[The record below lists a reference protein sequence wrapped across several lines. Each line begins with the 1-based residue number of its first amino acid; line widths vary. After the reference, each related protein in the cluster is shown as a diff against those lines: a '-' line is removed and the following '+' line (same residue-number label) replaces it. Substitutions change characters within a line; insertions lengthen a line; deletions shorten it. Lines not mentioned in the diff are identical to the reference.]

1 MQRFDGSALI
11 SASAP
16 CPFCAAPPERV
27 LLRLGEVVALWDAFP
42 VTPGHALIVPVRH
55 VATWSEATES
65 ERAALWGAIESV
77 CAVIRTLGPV
87 DAFNFGINS
96 GPAAGQTVPH
106 LHLHVIPRRHGDM
119 QDPRGG
125 VRHVIPSKGN
135 YLVDGASP
143 PVAEDASAR
152 QQWPL
157 RPGTDERTAIP
168 APADTA
174 REHAVRPVLTTGDPI
189 PLLPQLEHDLA
200 RAARVDIAVAF
211 VMPSGVDRLMPH
223 FEDLLGRG
231 GSLRLLT
238 GDYLGITDP
247 DALQRLL
254 DLAALHTAGRVSL
267 RIFVTDGRS
276 FHPKAY
282 LLTRGPDDG
291 VAYVGS
297 SNLSSSALTEGVE
310 WNYRVASSRDASGL
324 RHVATAFDALFA
336 HPSTR
341 PLDDTWIAH
350 YRARRPQ
357 LEPAGP
363 NPARTDVVAEPPAP
377 APEPNVVQRE
387 ALRALEATRAAGN
400 RAGLVVM
407 ATGLGKTWLAAF
419 DVARLE
425 FRRVLFVAHREEIL
439 GQALAT
445 FRRVRPD
452 ARLGLYN
459 GAERSGD
466 ADILF
471 ASIQTLS
478 RREHLA
484 RFAREAFDYVVVDE
498 FHHASAA
505 TYRRLIDHFD
515 PAFLLGL
522 TATPERT
529 DGGDLLALCGENLV
543 YRCQVPRGIEL
554 GLLCPYAYYGVPD
567 EVDYANIPWRSTRF
581 DEAAL
586 TEAVA
591 TTRRADNVLEQ
602 WRKHRPERT
611 LAFCVSQR
619 HADFM
624 RGHFTANG
632 VPCASVHSGPGSD
645 GRALSLEQLA
655 AGELQVVFAVD
666 MFNEGVDVPS
676 IDAVMM
682 LRPTESPIVW
692 LQQFGRGLRRH
703 GDKRLTVIDYIGNHR
718 SFLVKVRSLL
728 QIEQGGGDR
737 ALLQVL
743 QAAQAHT
750 LALPPGC
757 EVTYELQALDILRA
771 LLRVP
776 TGHADALRAYYL
788 DFRERH
794 GQRPMASE
802 AFHDGYLPRSARVA
816 YGSWLG
822 LARAERDLDVDEV
835 VAFDACNA
843 FLAGLESTRMS
854 RSYKMLVLLAM
865 LNTDTL
871 PGPEGI
877 ELDALRDE
885 FTRLARRIETLRAD
899 VGTTLDDPAA
909 LKALIRSE
917 PIRAWT
923 GDGAIAGAVAF
934 DFDGQRLRFALP
946 VPDSAREAF
955 QRLVRELVDWRL
967 AEYLSHARPESDV
980 DGFTM
985 KVSHANGK
993 PILFLP
999 NRATTPG
1006 IPEGWAPVQIDG
1018 RSHRAN
1024 FVKVAVNVIQLE
1036 DGEENLLAKVVRGWF
1051 GHDAGQ
1057 PGTNHRVE
1065 CRRVDEGWVLRPVG
1079 VREEDTPEL
1088 FRRYTREQI
1097 PRLFGQ
1103 EFSQAIWNAGFVV
1116 ITPDAPKH
1124 LCLLVTLRKDGM
1136 AMQFQYGDRFLSN
1149 DRFQW
1154 QSQNRTRR
1162 DDKHGTLIRNHSTL
1176 GVQVQLFVRGEK
1188 KSGSAAAPF
1197 VYCGP
1202 VTFEGCTGE
1211 KPMTVT
1217 WKLQQSIPERLR
1229 AEWVG

>member
-1 MQRFDGSALI
+1 MTERTILST
-11 SASAP
+11 
-16 CPFCAAPPERV
+16 CPFCDPAPDRV
-27 LLRLGEVVALWDAFP
+27 FLRLGSVIALWDGFP
-42 VTPGHALIVPVRH
+42 VTPGHALIVPTRH
-55 VATWSEATES
+55 VATWADANES
-65 ERAALWGAIESV
+65 ERSALWSAIDPV
-77 CAVIRTLGPV
+77 CAAIGTFGPA

-119 QDPRGG
+119 PDPRGG
-125 VRHVIPSKGN
+125 VRHVIPSRGN
-135 YLVDGASP
+135 YLAANTTA
-143 PVAEDASAR
+143 PVA
-152 QQWPL
+152 
-157 RPGTDERTAIP
+157 
-168 APADTA
+168 ADVG
-174 REHAVRPVLTTGDPI
+174 VRPESALRLTTADDRARHRDATPHAVLTTGDSI
-189 PLLPQLEHDLA
+189 PLLPELERDLA
-200 RAARVDIAVAF
+200 RASRVDIAVAF
-211 VMPSGVDRLMPH
+211 VMPSGVDRLLPH

-231 GSLRLLT
+231 GRLRLLT

-254 DLAALHTAGRVSL
+254 DLATLHEPEQVALRV
-267 RIFVTDGRS
+267 FVTDGRS

-310 WNYRVASSRDASGL
+310 WNYRVASSRDAAGL
-324 RHVATAFDALFA
+324 RHVGTAFEALFA

-341 PLDDTWIAH
+341 PLDEAWIAD
-350 YRARRPQ
+350 YRGRRPR
-357 LEPAGP
+357 LAPPTPTAGE
-363 NPARTDVVAEPPAP
+363 ADTVAEPPAP
-377 APEPNVVQRE
+377 IPEPNPVQQE

-419 DVARLE
+419 DIARPE

-459 GAERSGD
+459 GAERTPD
-466 ADILF
+466 AEILF

-478 RREHLA
+478 RREHLG
-484 RFAREAFDYVVVDE
+484 RFARDAFDYVVVDE
-498 FHHASAA
+498 FHHAAAA

-543 YRCQVPRGIEL
+543 YRCAVPRGIEL
-554 GLLCPYAYYGVPD
+554 GLLCPYAYFGVPD
-567 EVDYANIPWRSTRF
+567 DVDYANIPWRSTRF
-581 DEAAL
+581 DDLAL

-624 RGHFTANG
+624 REHFAANG
-632 VPCASVHSGPGSD
+632 VACASVHSGPGSD
-645 GRALSLEQLA
+645 GRALSLERLA

-682 LRPTESPIVW
+682 LRPTESQIVW
-692 LQQFGRGLRRH
+692 LQQFGRGLRKH

-718 SFLVKVRSLL
+718 SFLVKVKSLL
-728 QIEQGGGDR
+728 AIEPGGGDR
-737 ALLQVL
+737 ALMNAL
-743 QAAQAHT
+743 QAAQAHA
-750 LALPPGC
+750 LELPPGC
-757 EVTYELQALDILRA
+757 EVTYELEALDILRA

-776 TGHADALRAYYL
+776 TGQADALRAYYV
-788 DFRERH
+788 DFKERH
-794 GQRPMASE
+794 GQRPTASE
-802 AFHDGYLPRSARVA
+802 AFHDGYLPRNARVG

-822 LARAERDLDVDEV
+822 LVRAEGDLDPDERA
-835 VAFDACNA
+835 AFDACNA
-843 FLAGLESTRMS
+843 FLAGLETTRMT
-854 RSYKMLVLLAM
+854 RSYKMLVVLAM

-871 PGPEGI
+871 PGPAGI

-885 FTRLARRIETLRAD
+885 LSRLASRTDTLRAD
-899 VGTTLDDPAA
+899 VGAALDDPAA
-909 LKALIRSE
+909 LKTLIRSE

-923 GDGAIAGAVAF
+923 GEGAIPGVVSFAF
-934 DFDGQRLRFALP
+934 EVQRLRFTLP
-946 VPDSAREAF
+946 VPEGSREAF

-967 AEYLSHARPESDV
+967 AEYLSNAKSEPTV
-980 DGFTM
+980 DRFTM
-985 KVSHANGK
+985 KVSHAGGR

-999 NRATTPG
+999 DRATTPG
-1006 IPEGWAPVQIDG
+1006 IPEGWTEVRIDG
-1018 RSHRAN
+1018 RPHRAN
-1024 FVKVAVNVIQLE
+1024 FVKVAVNVVQPE
-1036 DGEENLLAKVVRGWF
+1036 GVDENVLPKILRAWF

-1065 CRRVDEGWVLRPVG
+1065 CERTDEGWTLAPLGARRDDV
-1079 VREEDTPEL
+1079 PEP

-1103 EFSQAIWNAGFVV
+1103 AFSQAIWNAGFIVV
-1116 ITPDAPKH
+1116 TPDAPKH
-1124 LCLLVTLRKDGM
+1124 LCLLVTLHKGDM
-1136 AMQFQYGDRFLSN
+1136 DEQFQYGDRFLSN
-1149 DRFQW
+1149 ERFQW
-1154 QSQNRTRR
+1154 QSQNRTRQS
-1162 DDKHGTLIRNHSTL
+1162 DKHGNLIRNHERL
-1176 GVQVQLFVRGEK
+1176 GVAVHLFVRAEK
-1188 KSGSAAAPF
+1188 RLNGGAAPF

-1202 VTFEGCTGE
+1202 VTFLSWSGE
-1211 KPMTVT
+1211 QPITVT
-1217 WKLQQSIPERLR
+1217 WKLDRPLPDRLLT
-1229 AEWVG
+1229 EWTARRST